1 MSDQQPLSTS
11 ERDKLARQL
20 IDVQLGTT
28 KAVDEPRAVMTA
40 GQPGSGKS
48 MIVRSI
54 SVQFEGMGGAIT
66 IDPDA
71 IRPNIPYM
79 RDRIAKGDL
88 TIPDAAFQDA
98 GTIAAGMMR
107 LGAEANRNIIY
118 DGTLSNTFYA
128 RQNVEDLRANGY
140 RVEIHGMAVDPNL
153 SHARTYS
160 RREAEIAASPT
171 GFGRGVGDKFH
182 DDAVA
187 GLVSTIKALQDEG
200 KVDAVVLYDRTGQK
214 VGTVQ
219 LEEGRWVPDKSIAD
233 ELKKV
238 HAFPDQGSRD
248 EAARTWE
255 KAATL
260 MDVRNADPADR
271 LKVEAFRDAARAL
284 TAAPDVRDADKL
296 AAPRAV
302 EPLAGQPSRISPAK
316 ARDEIDKYLPVAREE
331 AAALLRGAAKSNG
344 SSVDLDAARHD
355 LNYVTHPKGAAYQAR
370 VIEQLGVRSVE
381 AVIGRHQT
389 PLERVRQLGSAID
402 AEIKRHSPAQVEKA
416 MLSVDR
422 NTGAPAQ
429 QPASLTKQTAPQQTK
444 DRGLER

>member
-1 MSDQQPLSTS
+1 MSDQQPLSTA
-11 ERDKLARQL
+11 ERDKLARDL
-20 IDVQLGTT
+20 IDVQLGAT
-28 KAVDEPRAVMTA
+28 KAVDDPRAVMTA

-66 IDPDA
+66 IDPDV

-79 RDRIAKGDL
+79 RERIAKGDL
-88 TIPDAAFQDA
+88 TIPDAAYQDA
-98 GTIAAGMMR
+98 GTIAAGMMK

-128 RQNVEDLRANGY
+128 RQNAEYLRAKDY

-200 KVDAVVLYDRTGQK
+200 KVDAIVLYDRTGQK
-214 VGTVQ
+214 VGTVK
-219 LEEGRWVPDKSIAD
+219 LEEGRWIPDKSIAD

-271 LKVEAFRDAARAL
+271 TKVEAFRDAARGL
-284 TAAPDVRDADKL
+284 TLSPDVRDADKL
-296 AAPRAV
+296 AAPRSV
-302 EPLAGQPSRISPAK
+302 EPPTGQPTRMTPAK
-316 ARDEIDKYLPVAREE
+316 ARDEIDKFLPIAREE
-331 AAALLRGAAKSNG
+331 AAALLRSAAKAG
-344 SSVDLDAARHD
+344 SSSTDIDAARRD
-355 LNYVTHPKGAAYQAR
+355 LSYVTHPKGPAYQAR
-370 VIEQLGVRSVE
+370 VVEQLGVRSVD
-381 AVIGRHQT
+381 AVISRHQT
-389 PLERVRQLGSAID
+389 PLERVRQLGAAID
-402 AEIKRHSPAQVEKA
+402 AEIKRGDLNQVEKA
-416 MLSVDR
+416 MQAVDR
-422 NTGAPAQ
+422 NAAAPTQ
-429 QPASLTKQTAPQQTK
+429 QPTFLTKPIMPPQTK
-444 DRGLER
+444 ERGRDR

>member
-1 MSDQQPLSTS
+1 MSDQQPLSTA
-11 ERDKLARQL
+11 ERDKLARDL
-20 IDVQLGTT
+20 LEVQLGMT
-28 KAVDEPRAVMTA
+28 KPVQEPEAILTA

-48 MIVRSI
+48 MVVRSVSI
-54 SVQFEGMGGAIT
+54 QYEDRGGAVT

-79 RDRIAKGDL
+79 RDRIAQGDL
-88 TIPDAAFQDA
+88 TIPDAAYQDA
-98 GTIAAGMMR
+98 GTIAAAMMK
-107 LGAEANRNIIY
+107 LSAEANRNIIY
-118 DGTLSNTFYA
+118 DGTLANTFYA
-128 RQNVEDLRANGY
+128 RKNSEYLRESGY
-140 RVEIHGMAVDPNL
+140 RVEIHGMAVDPDL

-160 RREAEIAASPT
+160 RREAEIITSPT

-200 KVDAVVLYDRTGQK
+200 KVDAIVLYDRTGK
-214 VGTVQ
+214 RVGSVQ
-219 LEEGRWVPDKSIAD
+219 LEEGRWVPDKSMAD

-238 HAFPDQGSRD
+238 HATPDQQSRD
-248 EAARTWE
+248 EAAKTWDG
-255 KAATL
+255 AANL
-260 MDVRNADPADR
+260 MMLRDADPVDR

-296 AAPRAV
+296 AAPRPV
-302 EPLAGQPSRISPAK
+302 EPLAGQLSRISPVK

-331 AAALLRGAAKSNG
+331 AAALLRGAAKGNG

-429 QPASLTKQTAPQQTK
+429 QPTSLTKQTAPQQTK